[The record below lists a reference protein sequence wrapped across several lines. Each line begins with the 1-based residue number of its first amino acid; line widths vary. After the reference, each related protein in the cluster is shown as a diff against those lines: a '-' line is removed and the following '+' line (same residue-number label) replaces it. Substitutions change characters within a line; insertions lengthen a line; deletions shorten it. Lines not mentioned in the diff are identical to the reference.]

1 MHLKMA
7 LPKSRKAFFPARA
20 RWGNV
25 ARGAA
30 AGTGRSRRGQGAAV
44 GAAGRRSLTE
54 RPPTRRPVP
63 VQGTGW
69 LLRQQHSL
77 SARDGWCGCCTGPR
91 APGVRSRAAA
101 DLYAFGQW
109 SAAWSHLA
117 RSSRSVGPWAL
128 AWLDHASGCSVQCW
142 PQLCGV
148 QLVATCSHLREEPVS
163 S

>member
-1 MHLKMA
+1 MIFYKKNGV
-7 LPKSRKAFFPARA
+7 KSRKTFFPERA
-20 RWGNV
+20 WWGNV

-69 LLRQQHSL
+69 LLWQQHSL
-77 SARDGWCGCCTGPR
+77 PDRDGWCSCCTGPR

-117 RSSRSVGPWAL
+117 RSSRSVGPWAVG
-128 AWLDHASGCSVQCW
+128 WLDHTQAGGSGFGAGWCSAEHGW
-142 PQLCGV
+142 PLPFS
-148 QLVATCSHLREEPVS
+148 LWK
-163 S
+163 

>member
-1 MHLKMA
+1 M
-7 LPKSRKAFFPARA
+7 RA

-30 AGTGRSRRGQGAAV
+30 AGTGRSRRGQAAAV
-44 GAAGRRSLTE
+44 GASGRRALTE

-69 LLRQQHSL
+69 LLWQQHSL
-77 SARDGWCGCCTGPR
+77 PARGGWCCCCSGPR
-91 APGVRSRAAA
+91 APVARSRAAA
-101 DLYAFGQW
+101 DLYTFGQW